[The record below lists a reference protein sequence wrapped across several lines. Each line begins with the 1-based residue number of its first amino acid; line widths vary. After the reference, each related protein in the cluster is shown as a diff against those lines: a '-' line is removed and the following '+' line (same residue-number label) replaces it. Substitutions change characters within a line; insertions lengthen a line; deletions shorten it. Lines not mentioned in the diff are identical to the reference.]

1 MSDPNV
7 NQGNVRPGLKA
18 GQVQEFTL
26 IMNLKPGGAERLR
39 KKLAS
44 DSNFADQN
52 RPVVD
57 RVGTLH
63 DMRFVI
69 FDNDTRLLFA
79 STFDGDWDAYI
90 DDFAARIPDLIDVAF
105 GEVDDYPGIK
115 DPNIKDFIVKHQVTS
130 TYFYSAYP
138 NASVRDVWKAMKI
151 KGGLDVLLDAA
162 SS

>member
-44 DSNFADQN
+44 DSKFGNENNA
-52 RPVVD
+52 VVD

-63 DMRFVI
+63 DMRFTI

-90 DDFAARIPDLIDVAF
+90 EDFGTFIPDYIDLAF
-105 GEVDDYPGIK
+105 GEAEGYPGIK
-115 DPNIKDFIVKHQVTS
+115 SPDFKDFLVKNQVTAMH
-130 TYFYSAYP
+130 FYSAYP
-138 NASVRDVWKAMKI
+138 NATVKDVWKALKI
-151 KGGLDVLLDAA
+151 EKGLDVLLDAA
-162 SS
+162 SG